1 MEKKQ
6 AELINQSK
14 FKETM
19 EMDIDEIISKHG
31 TKYNDNMKEMI
42 DYAYSKGY
50 IDEDSKTKL
59 KNKIDH

>member
-14 FKETM
+14 FKEAM
-19 EMDIDEIISKHG
+19 EMDIDEVINKHG
-31 TKYNDNMKEMI
+31 TKYNDNLKEMI

-50 IDEDSKTKL
+50 IDEDNKTKL